1 MSATRRSQ
9 RHASP
14 VATALW
20 AVQHKKFLRAFVER
34 PQAGGYSEIMHGRYR
49 QSLLDMANPRL
60 ISQVRRELDFHA
72 RPLPTLVS
80 EGRASA
86 TSTSP
91 LAVIVD
97 SDVEDGVQNSFA
109 CVIRWSHRPVA
120 VKEHSKSL
128 RLDGRQGRATTV
140 TASLA
145 RLDAVGSVF
154 RRLRRWP
161 WPCGM
166 LIVARA
172 SFRVRLSGSLGS
184 PPGLHRS
191 RELSTAFRRKIE
203 LFLRLFNGAR
213 FLSFDCLMGLRSRA
227 SSRPLF
233 CFRRLCCLPCL

>member
-128 RLDGRQGRATTV
+128 RLDGRQGRGYNRYRFI
-140 TASLA
+140 S
-145 RLDAVGSVF
+145 S
-154 RRLRRWP
+154 LRRRRVCFP
-161 WPCGM
+161 APAA
-166 LIVARA
+166 VALAVRNVDCR
-172 SFRVRLSGSLGS
+172 SSQLSRSPQRLSWQPTWL
-184 PPGLHRS
+184 
-191 RELSTAFRRKIE
+191 
-203 LFLRLFNGAR
+203 
-213 FLSFDCLMGLRSRA
+213 
-227 SSRPLF
+227 SSRPRVEHGVPAKDSAF
-233 CFRRLCCLPCL
+233 SSPF